1 LKDQL
6 RNVDTIVDRVFAH
19 DTIEAR

>member
-6 RNVDTIVDRVFAH
+6 RNVDTIIDRVFRGA
-19 DTIEAR
+19 TVATS